1 MELFFYQFAVSFNKF
16 GGGFNTIHDPHAWVS
31 VPNKVKN
38 MNLIVFNLVSEVNE
52 TRFFVQHELCES
64 KCKLNEKV
72 CNSKENWNHDECRC
86 KCKELDDLGFCE
98 KGYKWNP
105 STCDC
110 EWNKA
115 CKIDEYLDIKNCS
128 CKTCLIAKLVLKC
141 EDEIL
146 HIILNFTSW

>member
-1 MELFFYQFAVSFNKF
+1 M
-16 GGGFNTIHDPHAWVS
+16 
-31 VPNKVKN
+31 
-38 MNLIVFNLVSEVNE
+38 
-52 TRFFVQHELCES
+52 
-64 KCKLNEKV
+64 
-72 CNSKENWNHDECRC
+72 
-86 KCKELDDLGFCE
+86 GFCE